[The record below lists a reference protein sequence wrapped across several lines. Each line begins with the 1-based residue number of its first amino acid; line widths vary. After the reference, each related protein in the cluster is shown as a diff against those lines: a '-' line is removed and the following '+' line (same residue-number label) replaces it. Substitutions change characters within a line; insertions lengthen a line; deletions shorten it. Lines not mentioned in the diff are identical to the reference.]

1 MLIGK
6 EIREQK
12 KCDQKGKKDVFN
24 WKLSEFWKA
33 GKAAVADAVAAK
45 KSVAETIFI
54 CKKLNK

>member
-1 MLIGK
+1 MEK
-6 EIREQK
+6 KFASKK

-45 KSVAETIFI
+45 KSAAETIFI